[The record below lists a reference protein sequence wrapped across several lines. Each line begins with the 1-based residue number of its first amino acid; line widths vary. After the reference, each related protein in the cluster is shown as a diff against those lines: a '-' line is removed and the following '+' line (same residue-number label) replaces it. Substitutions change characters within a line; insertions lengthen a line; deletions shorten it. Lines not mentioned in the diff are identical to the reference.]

1 MCEPGGVDDRP
12 LRALFQVS
20 PAAYVEARS
29 TLAKQI
35 RSAGDKDVAKQVQ
48 GLKRPTLAMW
58 AVVAAAD
65 DAELVRDLVHSTE
78 ALAEAQGSGDR
89 EATVNATARR
99 RAALEGVVRAAVE
112 RLAPWEPSAEARRA
126 EIRTIVDQLSR
137 HGELLDAWIV
147 GTLRELPETDAFGF
161 AAFTGM
167 EAPAPRSE
175 PAPRRLRSVPDLPRE
190 NDDDGDARERERAA
204 AAERRERERAER
216 EARAARAVAARETR
230 REVDAALKA
239 LAAAQR
245 KVTGAEE
252 TVHAAETLLRAV
264 EAERDEAAARHADAT
279 ARLAALT
286 DDD

>member
-1 MCEPGGVDDRP
+1 MDDRP
-12 LRALFQVS
+12 LRSLFGVS
-20 PAAYVEARS
+20 PSAYVDARTS
-29 TLAKQI
+29 LAKQA
-35 RSAGDKDVAKQVQ
+35 RSGGDKDLAKLVQ

-65 DAELVRDLVHSTE
+65 DAELVRELVDSTG
-78 ALAEAQGSGDR
+78 ALAAAQGSGDR
-89 EATVNATARR
+89 DATVSATALR
-99 RAALEGVVRAAVE
+99 RAALEGVVRAAVGA
-112 RLAPWEPSAEARRA
+112 LARWEPSAEARRA

-137 HGELLDAWIV
+137 HGELLDAWID

-167 EAPAPRSE
+167 EAPAPRPS

-190 NDDDGDARERERAA
+190 DDGDARERERAA
-204 AAERRERERAER
+204 AVARRERERAER

-245 KVTGAEE
+245 KVTSAEE
-252 TVHAAETLLRAV
+252 ALHAAETLLRAV
-264 EAERDEAAARHADAT
+264 EADRDDAAARHADAT

-286 DDD
+286 DDE

>member
-1 MCEPGGVDDRP
+1 MDDRP
-12 LRALFQVS
+12 LRVLFQAS

-29 TLAKQI
+29 TLAKQV
-35 RSAGDKDVAKQVQ
+35 RSVGDKELAKLVQ

-65 DAELVRDLVHSTE
+65 DAESVRGLVDSTE
-78 ALAEAQGSGDR
+78 ALAAAQGSGDR
-89 EATVNATARR
+89 EATVSATARR
-99 RAALEGVVRAAVE
+99 RGALEGVVRAAVE

-137 HGELLDAWIV
+137 HGELLDPWID
-147 GTLRELPETDAFGF
+147 GTLRELPEADAFGF

-167 EAPAPRSE
+167 EAPAPRKE

-190 NDDDGDARERERAA
+190 DDGDARERERAA

-252 TVHAAETLLRAV
+252 AVAAAETLLRAA
-264 EAERDEAAARHADAT
+264 EADRDDAAARHADAS

-286 DDD
+286 DD

>member
-1 MCEPGGVDDRP
+1 M
-12 LRALFQVS
+12 RALFRVPPS
-20 PAAYVEARS
+20 AYVEAR
-29 TLAKQI
+29 TALAKEI
-35 RSAGDKDVAKQVQ
+35 RSGGDKDLAKLVQ

-65 DAELVRDLVHSTE
+65 DAAPVRDLVESTG
-78 ALAEAQGSGDR
+78 ALAAAQGSGDR
-89 EATVNATARR
+89 DATVSATARR
-99 RAALEGVVRAAVE
+99 RASLEGVVRAAVE
-112 RLAPWEPSAEARRA
+112 RLAPWEPSAETRRA

-147 GTLRELPETDAFGF
+147 GTLRELPDTDAFGF

-167 EAPAPRSE
+167 EAPAPRKE

-190 NDDDGDARERERAA
+190 DDGDARERERAA
-204 AAERRERERAER
+204 AVARRERERAER

-230 REVDAALKA
+230 REVDSALKA

-245 KVTGAEE
+245 KVTDAEE
-252 TVHAAETLLRAV
+252 AVQAAETLLRA
-264 EAERDEAAARHADAT
+264 AETDRDEAAARHADAT

-286 DDD
+286 ADE